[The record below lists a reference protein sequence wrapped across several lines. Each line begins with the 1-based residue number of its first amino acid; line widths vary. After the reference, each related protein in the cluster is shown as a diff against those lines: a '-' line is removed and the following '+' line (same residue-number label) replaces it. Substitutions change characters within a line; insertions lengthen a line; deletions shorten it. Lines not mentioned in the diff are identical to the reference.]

1 MSCGSTPIVIKD
13 QRTSMDFQKVC
24 GLSVCLIWG
33 FFFNLQLQKK
43 PDLGARSELFHMHA
57 DVGLTSLTSVT
68 KMGTV
73 KGGTKNS
80 ID

>member
-1 MSCGSTPIVIKD
+1 MHSQFVY
-13 QRTSMDFQKVC
+13 FV
-24 GLSVCLIWG
+24 VV
-33 FFFNLQLQKK
+33 FYLQLKNK

-57 DVGLTSLTSVT
+57 DVGLSSLTSVT

-73 KGGTKNS
+73 KGNGTKNP